1 MADVPEYLSLSTAD
15 PAAAGRPPFTV
26 GVVLSLTFSTLLPNL
41 VPFLVLATL
50 VESPVIA
57 IYLAYA
63 TEFADPRQAWSTWP
77 LVAMFLSMIL
87 HQIVTAAVT
96 FGVFEHLRG
105 RRPSWGRC
113 IVSGLRKTPAA
124 IVTGICV
131 GILVSVGGIFC
142 FAPGIY
148 FMVIFSVAVP
158 VTVLEGKLP
167 FSAMSR
173 SKALTV
179 GHGWPILGAYLAVV
193 LSLSVLSVAGSLALM
208 SHPLMRA
215 AWLSVYQVVGTMLQA
230 TLMCVIY
237 YRLRLTEEDLDL
249 AEIAKVFE

>member
-1 MADVPEYLSLSTAD
+1 MADVPENLSRSTAD

-57 IYLAYA
+57 IYLTYA
-63 TEFADPRQAWSTWP
+63 RDFADPGRVWSAWP

-96 FGVFEHLRG
+96 FGVFEHLSD

-113 IVSGLRKTPAA
+113 IVNGLRKTPAA

-131 GILVSVGGIFC
+131 GILVSVGMIFC
-142 FAPGIY
+142 FAPGFY
-148 FMVIFSVAVP
+148 FMVVFAVAVP
-158 VTVLEGKLP
+158 VTILEGKLP
-167 FSAMSR
+167 FPAMRR

-179 GHGWPILGAYLAVV
+179 GHGWPILAALLIVV
-193 LSLSVLSVAGSLALM
+193 FSLVLVNMAGSLVLI
-208 SHPLMRA
+208 SVPLARA

-237 YRLRLTEEDLDL
+237 YRLRLAEEDLDL